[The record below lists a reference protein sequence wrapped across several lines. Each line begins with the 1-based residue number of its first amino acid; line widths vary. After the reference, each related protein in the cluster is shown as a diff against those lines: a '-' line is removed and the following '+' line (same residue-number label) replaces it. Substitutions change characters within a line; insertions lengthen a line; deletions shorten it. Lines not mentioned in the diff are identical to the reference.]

1 MYAHSLY
8 IAAPGQP
15 SGRLQWRRSS
25 IVFGAAFGLALASP
39 FRVQAEAFHCGAG
52 DAPCLIA
59 AITEANANGQRNT
72 IFLDAGTYTLTAVDN
87 DTDGPNGLPSIIG
100 S

>member
-1 MYAHSLY
+1 MHAHSLY
-8 IAAPGQP
+8 ITAPGR
-15 SGRLQWRRSS
+15 SGGRLQWRRPPLRS
-25 IVFGAAFGLALASP
+25 IVFRAALGLALASP

-72 IFLDAGTYTLTAVDN
+72 IFLDAGTYTLTVVDN
-87 DTDGPNGLPSIIG
+87 HMLRCGLL
-100 S
+100 